1 MRYPI
6 QKYHFKSVFT
16 ALIIALLF
24 CFRESRVIMRVD
36 IWSDVVCPFCYIGKK
51 RLEAAAE
58 QAGVEL
64 EVHWHSFELDPDA
77 PKIQSISNSER
88 LAKKYARS
96 LAEVEDMQ
104 RNIADMAKAEG
115 IEFNWEKANS
125 GNTFNAH
132 RIIHLAQSKGL
143 GSEAKE
149 AFFYSYMTQGL
160 PIGERETL
168 EDVAA
173 RIGLNPV
180 EVDDV
185 LNSDEYA
192 DFVKFDEEVAHEQ
205 LKVTGVPFFVF
216 DQRVALAGAQPRE
229 VFVQVIEK
237 ARETQKDEDLSA
249 VEDAATCQDDSCQ
262 PPQG

>member
-1 MRYPI
+1 
-6 QKYHFKSVFT
+6 
-16 ALIIALLF
+16 
-24 CFRESRVIMRVD
+24 MRVD

-58 QAGVEL
+58 QAGLEL
-64 EVHWHSFELDPDA
+64 EVHWHSYELDPEA
-77 PKIQSISNSER
+77 PIRQEVSNSER
-88 LAKKYARS
+88 LAQKYGRTVAD
-96 LAEVEDMQ
+96 VEEMQ
-104 RNIADMAKAEG
+104 RNIATMAAEEG
-115 IEFNWEKANS
+115 IQFNWENANS

-143 GSEAKE
+143 GSEAEE

-160 PIGERETL
+160 PIGERETI

-180 EVDDV
+180 EVEDV
-185 LNSDEYA
+185 LNSEEYA
-192 DFVKFDEEVAHEQ
+192 DFVKFDQEVARDQ

-229 VFVQVIEK
+229 VFLQVFEK
-237 ARETQKDEDLSA
+237 ALEAPQAEVKTAEAAVCKDDLCD
-249 VEDAATCQDDSCQ
+249 VPEK
-262 PPQG
+262 

>member
-1 MRYPI
+1 
-6 QKYHFKSVFT
+6 
-16 ALIIALLF
+16 
-24 CFRESRVIMRVD
+24 MRVD

-51 RLEAAAE
+51 RLEAAAK

-64 EVHWHSFELDPDA
+64 EVHWHSYELDPEA
-77 PKIQSISNSER
+77 PTRQEVSNSER
-88 LAKKYARS
+88 LAQKYGRTVAD
-96 LAEVEDMQ
+96 VEDMQ
-104 RNIADMAKAEG
+104 RNIAAMAAEEG
-115 IEFNWEKANS
+115 IQFNWENANS

-160 PIGERETL
+160 SIGERETI

-180 EVDDV
+180 EVEDV
-185 LNSDEYA
+185 LDSEEYA
-192 DFVKFDEEVAHEQ
+192 DFVKFDEEVAHDQ

-216 DQRVALAGAQPRE
+216 DQRIALAGAQPRE
-229 VFVQVIEK
+229 VFLQVFEK
-237 ARETQKDEDLSA
+237 ALAAPEQPPIA
-249 VEDAATCQDDSCQ
+249 AEDAAVCKDDACDL
-262 PPQG
+262 PEK

>member
-1 MRYPI
+1 
-6 QKYHFKSVFT
+6 
-16 ALIIALLF
+16 
-24 CFRESRVIMRVD
+24 MRVD

-58 QAGVEL
+58 QAGLEL
-64 EVHWHSFELDPDA
+64 EVHWHSYELDPEA
-77 PKIQSISNSER
+77 PIRQEVSNSER
-88 LAKKYARS
+88 LAQKYGRTV
-96 LAEVEDMQ
+96 AEVEEMQ
-104 RNIADMAKAEG
+104 RNIATMAAEEG
-115 IEFNWEKANS
+115 IQFNWENANS

-160 PIGERETL
+160 PIGERETI

-180 EVDDV
+180 EVEDV
-185 LNSDEYA
+185 LNSEEYA
-192 DFVKFDEEVAHEQ
+192 DFVKFDEEVARDQ

-216 DQRVALAGAQPRE
+216 DQRIALAGAQPRE
-229 VFVQVIEK
+229 VFLQVFEK
-237 ARETQKDEDLSA
+237 ALEA
-249 VEDAATCQDDSCQ
+249 
-262 PPQG
+262 PQGEVKTDEAAVCKDDLCDIPEK

>member
-1 MRYPI
+1 
-6 QKYHFKSVFT
+6 
-16 ALIIALLF
+16 
-24 CFRESRVIMRVD
+24 MRVD

-51 RLEAAAE
+51 RLEAAAK

-64 EVHWHSFELDPDA
+64 EVHWHSYELDPEA
-77 PKIQSISNSER
+77 PTRQEVSNSER
-88 LAKKYARS
+88 LAQKYGRTVAD
-96 LAEVEDMQ
+96 VEEMQ
-104 RNIADMAKAEG
+104 RNIAAMAAEEG
-115 IEFNWEKANS
+115 IQFNWENANS

-160 PIGERETL
+160 SIGERETI

-180 EVDDV
+180 EVEDV
-185 LNSDEYA
+185 LDSEEYA
-192 DFVKFDEEVAHEQ
+192 DFVKFDEEVAHDQ

-216 DQRVALAGAQPRE
+216 DQRIALAGAQPRE
-229 VFVQVIEK
+229 VFLQVFEK
-237 ARETQKDEDLSA
+237 ALAAPEQPPIA
-249 VEDAATCQDDSCQ
+249 AEDATVCKDDACDL
-262 PPQG
+262 PEK